1 MIGMAIGGTMRGFH
15 TNDFNKTGRNGIMT
29 DIGKGM
35 EPGAYRAINPDQN
48 SRGRKSDTKG
58 NRSTNTGLR
67 SSNISNRDNSSK
79 SNARLSSLRRE
90 SKDLKFNSRATNNRM
105 REFSNRRVENKDPR
119 VSNHNTLSLKNNMR
133 KEGRI
138 TRSRMPKSL
147 RMTFSLIPVG

>member
-1 MIGMAIGGTMRGFH
+1 MRAFLT
-15 TNDFNKTGRNGIMT
+15 TNSNRTGRNGIMT

-35 EPGAYRAINPDQN
+35 EPGAYRAINHDQN

-58 NRSTNTGLR
+58 NRSTNAGLR
-67 SSNISNRDNSSK
+67 FSDTSNRDNSSK

-90 SKDLKFNSRATNNRM
+90 SKDLKLNSRATNNRM
-105 REFSNRRVENKDPR
+105 REFSSRRAENKDPR
-119 VSNHNTLSLKNNMR
+119 VSNHNTLSLKRNMK